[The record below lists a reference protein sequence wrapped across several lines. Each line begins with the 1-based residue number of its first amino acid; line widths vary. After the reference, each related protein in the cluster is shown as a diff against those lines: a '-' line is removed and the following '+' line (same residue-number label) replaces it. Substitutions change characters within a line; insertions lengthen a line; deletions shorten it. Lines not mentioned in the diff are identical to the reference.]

1 MKILRE
7 QSAAGLVAVRGE
19 ASGARVRRLSPPSSR
34 CRPGDIAVW
43 VRLAVSAV
51 RADAL
56 RAAADGAGV
65 SLDAWLAVM
74 IEFAISL
81 RELSYATTSVDA
93 SRMLL
98 AEVDNCPID
107 VAWLPDWRAWQSSL
121 SRRSDH
127 GRDELPEVVLPQRLL
142 VRSGGTIDVLG
153 ALELTADWPLAR
165 ACELIAC
172 GRGQTLEAFVVLL
185 AWPAAQ
191 PAAGASSHGA
201 DGARVSRIRVL
212 DPE

>member
-1 MKILRE
+1 MIRE

-19 ASGARVRRLSPPSSR
+19 ASAARVRRLSPPSSR
-34 CRPGDIAVW
+34 CRPGDVAVW
-43 VRLAVSAV
+43 VRLDLSAV

-74 IEFAISL
+74 VEFAISL

-98 AEVDNCPID
+98 AREVDNCPID
-107 VAWLPDWRAWQSSL
+107 VAWFPDWRAWQSSL
-121 SRRSDH
+121 ARRSDH

-142 VRSGGTIDVLG
+142 VRSGGMIDVLD

-172 GRGQTLEAFVVLL
+172 GRGQTLEAFVVHAGL
-185 AWPAAQ
+185 AS
-191 PAAGASSHGA
+191 GAVGRRAS
-201 DGARVSRIRVL
+201 
-212 DPE
+212 